1 MITVAHVITKLELGG
16 AQENTLY
23 TCANLDRE
31 RFRVALLYGPGGIL
45 DEDARAMPD
54 TRIIEVAGLER
65 AVNPRADADA
75 IVDLSDHFRA
85 LHVEHK
91 RLGFDPRRFIV
102 HTHSSKAG
110 VIGRLAA
117 KAAGAPHVVHSI
129 HGFGFHQGQSRLK
142 FNLFLGA
149 ERLAAKV
156 THAFIGVSRANL
168 AEARARGIIKAHHD
182 VSLVRSGM
190 DLTVFERAA
199 SKRRATREALG
210 LVPEDEVL
218 LCIGNFKPQ
227 KDPLTLVAAMGLL
240 AAKRPRAVLLF
251 AGDGGLRDEV
261 ERAIRLHGVQDRVR
275 LLGWRRDIPELLA
288 ASDVVVLSSIF
299 EGLPRSA
306 VQAVAARRPFVG
318 TRVDGTPEIIHDG
331 KNGYLVEPRD
341 PDALAKAMAKA
352 LLVRPIDP
360 ADIARLADWDADVM
374 VRQQEAIYERLVHRA
389 A

>member
-23 TCANLDRE
+23 TCKHLDRK
-31 RFRVALLYGPGGIL
+31 RFRVALIYGPGGIL
-45 DEDARAMPD
+45 DEDAHAMAD
-54 TRIIEVAGLER
+54 TRIVEVDGLER

-75 IVDLSDHFRA
+75 IIDLSDHFRA
-85 LHVEHK
+85 LHLEHQ

-110 VIGRLAA
+110 VLGRLAA
-117 KAAGAPHVVHSI
+117 KAAGAPRIVHSI
-129 HGFGFHQGQSRLK
+129 HGFGFHAGQSRLK
-142 FNLFLGA
+142 FNVFVGA
-149 ERLAAKV
+149 ERLAAKC

-168 AEARARGIIKAHHD
+168 AEARARGIIKSHHD

-190 DLTVFERAA
+190 DLDVFTRAA
-199 SKRRATREALG
+199 SKRRATRDALG
-210 LVPEDEVL
+210 LTPEDEVL

-227 KDPLTLVAAMGLL
+227 KDPVTLVTAMGQL
-240 AAKRPRAVLLF
+240 ARKRPRAVLLF
-251 AGDGGLRDEV
+251 AGDGGLRSDV
-261 ERAIRLHGVQDRVR
+261 ESAIRLHGLQDRVR

-318 TRVDGTPEIIHDG
+318 TRVDGTPEIIRDG

-341 PDALAKAMAKA
+341 PDALAQAMAKA

-360 ADIARLADWDADVM
+360 EDVDRLADWDADVM
-374 VRQQEAIYERLVHRA
+374 VRQQEAIYTRLVA
-389 A
+389 